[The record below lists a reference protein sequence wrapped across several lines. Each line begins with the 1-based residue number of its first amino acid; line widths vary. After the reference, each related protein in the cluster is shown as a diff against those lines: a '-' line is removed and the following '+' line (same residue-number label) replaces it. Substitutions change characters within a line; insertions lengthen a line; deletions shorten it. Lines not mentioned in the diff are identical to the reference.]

1 VLELAQLFVLV
12 LYSSNI
18 VSNINP
24 RSSTIYGTTAYIK
37 VCLLDA
43 IFDIDHQLIQCS
55 SLLRTD
61 SGVEP
66 LQAWKTRENEL
77 GSLNPR
83 RKDICALGSDEFF
96 EQVDS
101 E

>member
-1 VLELAQLFVLV
+1 VT
-12 LYSSNI
+12 SI
-18 VSNINP
+18 
-24 RSSTIYGTTAYIK
+24 TISVAVRK
-37 VCLLDA
+37 E
-43 IFDIDHQLIQCS
+43 
-55 SLLRTD
+55 
-61 SGVEP
+61 EP
-66 LQAWKTRENEL
+66 LQAWKAQENEL